1 MTIVRANGRLCSKAL
16 RDIISPCLPRIPPSF
31 NSIQISHS
39 AGIVARPPPVRA
51 SSCRTRRSNRV
62 ISHAFSSKY
71 PVGFLLLQVGN
82 AALDLDGFDRLPL
95 DLDQAEEPRLCGS
108 LCLRPPST

>member
-1 MTIVRANGRLCSKAL
+1 MLVATARLHWKSC
-16 RDIISPCLPRIPPSF
+16 RDIFSPCFTRSPPSF
-31 NSIQISHS
+31 NPIQISHS
-39 AGIVARPPPVRA
+39 AGIVPRPPPARA

-95 DLDQAEEPRLCGS
+95 NLDQVGNGRRF
-108 LCLRPPST
+108 LRR